1 MSLGNVWPVL
11 TSLAV
16 CLVVEFGFTTTSA
29 AVVLTTAVYDTDSYV
44 YFGTNNV
51 ASPEITLGEPPVG
64 DPHYNIGFIEF
75 DVTGLSSNGAKYLEL
90 EPNTATAV
98 LPSSVRVA
106 ALDADITDYFAI
118 APPDYA
124 GRAAWLSTH
133 AYSSAPVATYNF
145 STSGGKHY
153 ADISSVVNGWIS
165 HPSSNHGL
173 AMWRVGG
180 VDFDSPEIF
189 SMNDPGGRGPAINSV
204 PEPGM
209 VVLVGMACL
218 SLLGPVVYRRRRT
231 RLSHRVA

>member
-1 MSLGNVWPVL
+1 VGI
-11 TSLAV
+11 
-16 CLVVEFGFTTTSA
+16 LVVFGFTATSA

-75 DVTGLSSNGAKYLEL
+75 DVTGLSLAGPKYLEL

-106 ALDADITDYFAI
+106 ALDADIAGYFAI

-124 GRAAWLSTH
+124 GRASWLSTH
-133 AYSSAPVATYNF
+133 AYASAPIATYTF
-145 STSGGKHY
+145 SAAGGKHY
-153 ADISSVVNGWIS
+153 ADVSSVVNGWIAD
-165 HPSSNHGL
+165 PSSNHGL

-180 VDFDSPEIF
+180 IDFDSPEIF
-189 SMNDPGGRGPAINSV
+189 SMNDPGGRGPAISSV
-204 PEPGM
+204 PEPGSA
-209 VVLVGMACL
+209 VLAAIACL
-218 SLLGPVVYRRRRT
+218 TLLGPVVYRIRRA
-231 RLSHRVA
+231 RLAHRVA